1 MVKYQTFV
9 CFCGFVSGVQSHS
22 RDAIDCLIQAI
33 VMAALGKFS
42 EASAFWRLACWAM
55 SRARSEGETKDPKY
69 QDAITI
75 SALLLDLFGDP
86 IAEAGC

>member
-1 MVKYQTFV
+1 
-9 CFCGFVSGVQSHS
+9 
-22 RDAIDCLIQAI
+22 
-33 VMAALGKFS
+33 
-42 EASAFWRLACWAM
+42 M